1 MDHERKEE
9 KLSTK
14 IDEYVNT
21 YEQSQSGSQAKIT
34 VAVKTMIAFA
44 NKQNDTQREAVAAL
58 FHAAGDSIASTSQK
72 MDDLRAEL
80 SKLKERF
87 IQINVELTKLFDA

>member
-21 YEQSQSGSQAKIT
+21 YEQSQSQLKLT
-34 VAVKTMIAFA
+34 VALKAMIDFA

-87 IQINVELTKLFDA
+87 IQINVEQTKLFDA

>member
-21 YEQSQSGSQAKIT
+21 YEQSQSELKFT
-34 VAVKTMIAFA
+34 VALKAMIDFA

-58 FHAAGDSIASTSQK
+58 LHAAGDSIKVWKASEQPAAPSIP
-72 MDDLRAEL
+72 LRRSRRIAN
-80 SKLKERF
+80 R
-87 IQINVELTKLFDA
+87 T

>member
-21 YEQSQSGSQAKIT
+21 YEQSQSGSQASIT

-58 FHAAGDSIASTSQK
+58 FHAAGDSIKVWKASEQPAAPSIP
-72 MDDLRAEL
+72 LRRSRRIAN
-80 SKLKERF
+80 R
-87 IQINVELTKLFDA
+87 T